1 MFHSLPSIHFQEM
14 YCHQVSS
21 KYSTGRLASRKN
33 RGNNQSLMRSQPYIN
48 RALCFVLACI
58 FTPVLSAAS
67 PAFTNDV
74 MPVLERLGCN
84 ASACHGK
91 AEGQNGF
98 KLSVFGHDPEGDFLA
113 LTKESRGRRV
123 SPAAPADSLLL
134 RKITGEVGHGG
145 GVRTAKGSRA
155 YRVLHDWI
163 AGGMPFES
171 TDRPALVKVRLEPE
185 RSVVKFGQRLPLKV
199 MAEYADGS
207 KRDVTWLSVFHSN
220 DVGMAQVTESGE
232 VNIGDVVGQTSVMAR
247 FHGKVAVFQAVIPRP
262 GAAVAYPK
270 LPVQNF
276 IDGHVDNHLKRLNIA
291 PSHVADDATYL
302 RRVYL
307 DIIGKLPTPP
317 EAEAFLKSGAKDK
330 RAKLVDTLL
339 ARPEFADY
347 WALQWSDLLRV
358 DRLKLGHANAH
369 QYYKWIRASFAR
381 NKPMDSLARELLT
394 AEGPLTEQPAGF
406 FYRAA
411 NGTGDMASMVSQVF
425 LGVRITCAECHQHP
439 YDRWTQQDYHAMR
452 GFFQQVSTKNSAG
465 GLALLAEGN
474 PVIKHPRTGKV
485 IQPYPLG
492 SEMPETAPEGDRRRL
507 LAKWMTQPDNPYFA
521 RNIANRL
528 WAHFLGRGIVM
539 PVDDLRE
546 TNPPSNPELLDAL
559 ASHLAKN
566 KFDLKAMI
574 RTITASRTYQLSPT
588 PNATNVNDEQNFSRA
603 LFRRLPA
610 EVLMDAVCDVTG
622 VDEKFDGVPRG
633 YRAVQ
638 LWDSQVQHYFLKLFG
653 RPARATVCECERVT
667 GATIGQA
674 LHLMNSPNLEAK
686 LAHEAGRVK
695 RLTLKHEDDA
705 DIVRELYLSTFS
717 RPPSRDEMDTAL
729 QYLGT
734 RRFQRRKAVEDLTWS
749 LMNSLEFIFNH

>member
-1 MFHSLPSIHFQEM
+1 MRLLILILGLLLLPCPLHAA
-14 YCHQVSS
+14 VD
-21 KYSTGRLASRKN
+21 
-33 RGNNQSLMRSQPYIN
+33 
-48 RALCFVLACI
+48 FVHDL
-58 FTPVLSAAS
+58 
-67 PAFTNDV
+67 

-98 KLSVFGHDPEGDFLA
+98 KLSVFGHDPEGDFRA
-113 LTKESRGRRV
+113 LTKESRGRRI

-155 YRVLHDWI
+155 YKMMLDWI
-163 AGGMPFES
+163 SGGMPFEDS
-171 TDRPALVKVRLEPE
+171 DKPALVKVRLEPG
-185 RSVVKFGQRLPLKV
+185 RSVVKFGEKLPLKV
-199 MAEYADGS
+199 LAEYADGS

-220 DVGMAQVTESGE
+220 DVGMAQVTEAGA
-232 VNIGDVVGQTSVMAR
+232 VTIGDTVGQTSVMAR

-262 GAAVAYPK
+262 GVAVTYPK
-270 LPVQNF
+270 LPVHNF

-291 PSHVADDATYL
+291 PSALSNDSIFL

-307 DIIGKLPTPP
+307 DIIGKLPTPA
-317 EAEAFLKSGAKDK
+317 EAAAFLKSPAKDR
-330 RAKLVDTLL
+330 RAKLVESLL
-339 ARPEFADY
+339 VRPEFADY

-358 DRLKLGHANAH
+358 DRLKLGHADAH

-381 NKPMDSLARELLT
+381 NKPMDGLARELLT

-411 NGTGDMASMVSQVF
+411 KGTGDMAAMVSQVF

-452 GFFQQVSTKNSAG
+452 GFFQQVSTKTSAS

-492 SEMPETAPEGDRRRL
+492 SAMPEAAPEGDRRRV
-507 LAKWMTQPDNPYFA
+507 LADWMTEPGNPYFA

-546 TNPPSNPELLDAL
+546 TNPPSNPELLNAL
-559 ASHLAKN
+559 AAHLAKN

-574 RTITASRTYQLSPT
+574 RIITASRTYQLSPT
-588 PNATNVNDEQNFSRA
+588 PNATNMKDEQNFSRA

-622 VDEKFDGVPRG
+622 VGEKFDGVPRG

-674 LHLMNSPNLEAK
+674 LHLMNSPNLQAK
-686 LAHEAGRVK
+686 LAHEGGRLK

-705 DIVRELYLSTFS
+705 DIVRQLYLSTFS
-717 RPPSRDEMDTAL
+717 RPPSHDEMDTAL

-734 RRFQRRKAVEDLTWS
+734 RRFQRRKAVEDLAWS